1 MSEQNVNADFNSA
14 ADFNSDSDSPLL
26 RAENVVKHFRGGGE
40 FGRGEI
46 ARALNGASVS
56 VMPGEVF
63 CLVGESGCGK
73 STLAR
78 VIMGLDSPTAG
89 EVYFDG
95 ARIDNLSARKRR
107 RFCRELQMVFQN
119 PHGSLNPRMTAGE
132 MLEEALRFH
141 FPKTQNRREKIVAAL
156 EATGLSAD
164 AAGRY
169 PHQFSGGQRQ
179 RISIARALIVAPRFI
194 AADEPI
200 AALDVSVQA
209 QILNLLSDLRRARKL
224 AYLFITHDLSVV
236 EHFGDRA
243 AVMYAGKICEESIV
257 ASLFARPRHPY
268 TRILLDAAPQI
279 GKPFSPSPKRVGEPP
294 SPLRIP
300 SGCAFHPRCPHA
312 DSRCKRE
319 IPPLLSAGDSLVACH
334 AVSEG
339 RI

>member
-1 MSEQNVNADFNSA
+1 MIDA
-14 ADFNSDSDSPLL
+14 PLL
-26 RAENVVKHFRGGGE
+26 RVRNAVKHFRGGGE
-40 FGRGEI
+40 FGRGAV
-46 ARALNGASVS
+46 ARALNGVS
-56 VMPGEVF
+56 LEVRAGEVF
-63 CLVGESGCGK
+63 CVVGESGCGK

-78 VIMGLDSPTAG
+78 VIVGLHSPTSG

-95 ARIDNLSARKRR
+95 ARMDDLPPRKRR
-107 RFCRELQMVFQN
+107 RFRRELQMVFQN

-141 FPKTQNRREKIVAAL
+141 FPKTEDRRGKIAAAL

-164 AAGRY
+164 AAARY

-179 RISIARALIVAPRFI
+179 RISIARALIVAPRCI
-194 AADEPI
+194 VADEPI

-209 QILNLLSDLRRARKL
+209 QILNLLADLRRSRRL

-243 AVMYAGKICEESIV
+243 AVMYAGKICEV
-257 ASLFARPRHPY
+257 ARVAPLFARPRHPY
-268 TRILLDAAPQI
+268 TRVLLDAAPRI
-279 GKPFSPSPKRVGEPP
+279 GKPFAPATKRPGEPP
-294 SPLRIP
+294 SPLNIP

-312 DSRCKRE
+312 AERCRRE
-319 IPPLLSAGDSLVACH
+319 IPEPLAVGDAVVACH